1 MTAEDNMDECY
12 SQTIEQ
18 KKPDTRVYIQC
29 VIHLRKL
36 KKQAKLF
43 YDVISHNSACLWGK
57 GRQ

>member
-36 KKQAKLF
+36 KNKQNYFMML
-43 YDVISHNSACLWGK
+43 
-57 GRQ
+57 